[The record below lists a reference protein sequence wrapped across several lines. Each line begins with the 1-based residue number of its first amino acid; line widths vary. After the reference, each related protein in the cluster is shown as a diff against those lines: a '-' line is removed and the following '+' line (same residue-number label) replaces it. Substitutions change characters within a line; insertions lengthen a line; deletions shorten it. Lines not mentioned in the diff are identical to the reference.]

1 MMKMRR
7 SRRWMNLLKGS
18 MLRGLMPQR
27 GSWRRGGWGEDQ
39 RFGGTG
45 LLWEFSLL
53 RSRDS
58 VRLDWD
64 YL

>member
-1 MMKMRR
+1 MDESVKGEYVER
-7 SRRWMNLLKGS
+7 SDAAERELEE
-18 MLRGLMPQR
+18 
-27 GSWRRGGWGEDQ
+27 GGWGEDQ